1 MTSQFTARNYKPL
14 EIVHFTVRGNKKRVI
29 FHDGNDHEQFLGGFR
44 NLLDGINDPYT
55 PTLLAYAQMPNH
67 QHILLKLGE
76 DPLAGPRL
84 IRSISTSYAIA
95 YNRRN
100 HRRGKVFQRPFRGRI
115 VRGADHLV
123 NTFAYIHLN
132 PDSSLRVDNSSH
144 GFYAG
149 LREDPHI
156 DPTLAWQAFGG
167 RAGYLEF
174 FNDMSRIRVAR
185 AAARA
190 ALDQQNNTNLSSL
203 G

>member
-1 MTSQFTARNYKPL
+1 MTSQYTARNYKPFD
-14 EIVHFTVRGNKKRVI
+14 IVHFTVRGHNKRVI
-29 FHDGNDHEQFLGGFR
+29 FHDGNDHEQFLGGIR
-44 NLLDGINDPYT
+44 NRLDEFKGPQT
-55 PTLLAYAQMPNH
+55 PTLLAYGQMPNH
-67 QHILLKLGE
+67 QHVLMQLGE
-76 DPLAGPRL
+76 DPRGAPRL
-84 IRSISTSYAIA
+84 MRSISTSYAIA

-100 HRRGKVFQRPFRGRI
+100 RRSGKVFQRPFRGRI
-115 VRGADHLV
+115 VHDADHLI

-132 PDSSLRVDNSSH
+132 PDSTLRVDNSSH

-167 RAGYLEF
+167 REGYLEF
-174 FNDMSRIRVAR
+174 FNDTTRVRSAR

-190 ALDQQNNTNLSSL
+190 AFDQQHPFNLSSL